1 MGKRRPSLD
10 PNQLGFTFEAPQ
22 PARREADLAGLDRV
36 VASGVSQALR
46 EDGRSRGEIAGAMS
60 ALLSE
65 PVSTAM
71 LDAYAAESRD
81 DHNISMAR
89 ALALIAVTD
98 RHDIL
103 DYLVRRIGAVLLIG
117 EEINAARIGH
127 LDRQIA
133 ALQEEKKA
141 WQKKT
146 SPIDRSQQP

>member
-1 MGKRRPSLD
+1 MPKRRPSLNPD
-10 PNQLGFTFEAPQ
+10 QLGFTFDAPQ
-22 PARREADLAGLDRV
+22 PARRDADLAGLDRV

-46 EDGRSRGEIAGAMS
+46 EDGRSRPEIAGAMS

-65 PVSTAM
+65 PVSGAM
-71 LDAYAAESRD
+71 LDAYAAEGRE

-103 DYLVRRIGAVLLIG
+103 DYLVRRIGAAILVG
-117 EEINAARIGH
+117 DEIRTAQLGH

-133 ALQEEKKA
+133 ALTEKKKA
-141 WQKKT
+141 LQKT
-146 SPIDRSQQP
+146 ALPIERSQS